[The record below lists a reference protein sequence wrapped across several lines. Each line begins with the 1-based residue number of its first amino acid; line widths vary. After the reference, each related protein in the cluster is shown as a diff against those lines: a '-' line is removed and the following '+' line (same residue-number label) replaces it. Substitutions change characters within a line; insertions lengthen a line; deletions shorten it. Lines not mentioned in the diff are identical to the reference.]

1 MIKIFIKYLFGNKAK
16 EVKPSAESIE
26 FIKQIKRVEIK
37 RAIKDFRE
45 YLNLLAVTEDGEIE
59 NGVIYLN
66 DMQAA
71 VIENKIEEM
80 RAEIKKLFQARN
92 VLGF

>member
-1 MIKIFIKYLFGNKAK
+1 MNKIFKYLFGKK
-16 EVKPSAESIE
+16 EVKPSGESIE

-45 YLNLLAVTEDGEIE
+45 YLNLLVVTEDGEIE
-59 NGVIYLN
+59 NGVVYLN
-66 DMQAA
+66 DLQAA
-71 VIENKIEEM
+71 VVENKIEEM
-80 RAEIKKLFQARN
+80 RAKIKKLFQARN

>member
-1 MIKIFIKYLFGNKAK
+1 MEKIIKYLFGNKTK

-37 RAIKDFRE
+37 RVIKDFRE
-45 YLNLLAVTEDGEIE
+45 YLDLLSVTEDGEIE
-59 NGVIYLN
+59 SGVIYLN

>member
-1 MIKIFIKYLFGNKAK
+1 MIKNFIKYLFGNKTK
-16 EVKPSAESIE
+16 EVKPSVESIE

-45 YLNLLAVTEDGEIE
+45 YLNLLLVTEDGEIE
-59 NGVIYLN
+59 SGVICLN

-80 RAEIKKLFQARN
+80 RAKIKKLFQARN
-92 VLGF
+92 VLGI

>member
-1 MIKIFIKYLFGNKAK
+1 MIKNFIKYLFGNKTK

-45 YLNLLAVTEDGEIE
+45 YLNLLLVTEDGEIE
-59 NGVIYLN
+59 SGVIYLN
-66 DMQAA
+66 DIQAA
-71 VIENKIEEM
+71 VIENKIEKM
-80 RAEIKKLFQARN
+80 RAKIKKLFQARN

>member
-1 MIKIFIKYLFGNKAK
+1 MNKIFKYLFGKK

-45 YLNLLAVTEDGEIE
+45 YLNLLLVTEDGEIE

-66 DMQAA
+66 DLQAA

-80 RAEIKKLFQARN
+80 RAKIKKLFQARN

>member
-1 MIKIFIKYLFGNKAK
+1 MKKFIKYFFGNKTK

-45 YLNLLAVTEDGEIE
+45 YLNLLLTTEDGEIE
-59 NGVIYLN
+59 SGVIYLN
-66 DMQAA
+66 DMQAV
-71 VIENKIEEM
+71 VIENKIEKM